1 MFVDRVVA
9 ELEVR
14 STAGAVA
21 VAVEDDAAGVAC
33 VEAEGEAG
41 VVVDVRGEVPVW
53 VPVPVLC

>member
-1 MFVDRVVA
+1 VVA
-9 ELEVR
+9 DLEV
-14 STAGAVA
+14 SPTAGAVA

-33 VEAEGEAG
+33 VGAEGEAG